1 MLIYINSAHLLQIL
15 ILKIHGQKY
24 KHEVWFLCP
33 SFPQLGSRSSAGT
46 VPTARPK
53 RATWRPMSC
62 VSTVSPSTT
71 ACTPT
76 AASAAR
82 THPRRPP
89 ECLRVSR
96 EIIARRAGS
105 RLAWHHSVGLDVV
118 MATANTDGHHCLTLK
133 GVKRD
138 WDCKKQ
144 KRIKTLTA
152 NFDVHSSVYLK
163 SHSMYLSV
171 AEAAY
176 IKVRRDVKVQLAYLA
191 SFFLFFFST
200 LPKVSKRFTCV
211 YTHPSE
217 QHLSDKENA
226 PCRPKACVLSS
237 SKYSVLH
244 FCKNRSISLPVQKS
258 CLSVRMWCQMFGL

>member
-1 MLIYINSAHLLQIL
+1 MI
-15 ILKIHGQKY
+15 
-24 KHEVWFLCP
+24 
-33 SFPQLGSRSSAGT
+33 
-46 VPTARPK
+46 
-53 RATWRPMSC
+53 
-62 VSTVSPSTT
+62 
-71 ACTPT
+71 
-76 AASAAR
+76 
-82 THPRRPP
+82 
-89 ECLRVSR
+89 
-96 EIIARRAGS
+96 EI
-105 RLAWHHSVGLDVV
+105 
-118 MATANTDGHHCLTLK
+118 
-133 GVKRD
+133 VKR
-138 WDCKKQ
+138 KKK
-144 KRIKTLTA
+144 KRIKALTA

-176 IKVRRDVKVQLAYLA
+176 IKVRRDVKVQPAYLA
-191 SFFLFFFST
+191 SFFPPP